1 MDYRLEPARVG
12 TRRDWRDWRGPIFGI
27 VLATG
32 IVLMGL
38 GARFGGSAVAHPIG
52 APPRAAIAWPHLS
65 GDLTC
70 HELSRVTCVRVAL
83 AAIAI
88 LPEAA
93 PRVVGAEAWSSL
105 ICADQYD
112 CPPGFLDGP
121 TVPLGS
127 VALRM
132 EGVAARTRIN
142 VIGRAATRP
151 NAAAIPTSAWAVS
164 WR

>member
-1 MDYRLEPARVG
+1 MDYRLAPARVRG
-12 TRRDWRDWRGPIFGI
+12 RRDWRGAIVGI

-32 IVLMGL
+32 IVLIGL
-38 GARFGGSAVAHPIG
+38 GARISAPAVAHPG
-52 APPRAAIAWPHLS
+52 EVPPRVAIGWPHLS

-70 HELSRVTCVRVAL
+70 HDLSRITCVRVAL

-88 LPEAA
+88 LPEGA

-121 TVPLGS
+121 TVGLGS

-132 EGVAARTRIN
+132 EGVPARTRIN
-142 VIGRAATRP
+142 VIGRAPTRA

>member
-1 MDYRLEPARVG
+1 MDYRLEPARVRG
-12 TRRDWRDWRGPIFGI
+12 RRDWRGPILGI
-27 VLATG
+27 VLGAG
-32 IVLMGL
+32 IVLVGL
-38 GARFGGSAVAHPIG
+38 GARFGGPDVPEPRG
-52 APPRAAIAWPHLS
+52 ASPRVAIAWPHLS

-70 HELSRVTCVRVAL
+70 HDLSRITCVRVAL

-121 TVPLGS
+121 TVALGS
-127 VALRM
+127 VALQM
-132 EGVAARTRIN
+132 EGVQARTRIN
-142 VIGRAATRP
+142 VIGRPPTRA